1 MNLYKISTACFQ
13 KKIVLKKAKEAGL
26 KVKSL
31 SEVGELVT
39 ELKPEDFE
47 DIPPENVLSGISDL
61 REKSSSF
68 NKLQKR
74 AIARKVI

>member
-1 MNLYKISTACFQ
+1 MN
-13 KKIVLKKAKEAGL
+13 
-26 KVKSL
+26 SL

-61 REKSSSF
+61 REKSASF
-68 NKLQKR
+68 DKLQKK
-74 AIARKVI
+74 AIAKKVL